1 MDPATILAAI
11 SGVTEVVKLINSAR
25 ARARANGELTEEQ
38 DAEFD
43 AKLEAAFK
51 QDHWKL

>member
-11 SGVTEVVKLINSAR
+11 SGVTEVVKLINKAR
-25 ARARANGELTEEQ
+25 ERARANGELTEEQ
-38 DAEFD
+38 DREFD

-51 QDHWKL
+51 QSHWRP

>member
-11 SGVTEVVKLINSAR
+11 SGVSEIVKLINSAR

-43 AKLEAAFK
+43 RKMEEAFK